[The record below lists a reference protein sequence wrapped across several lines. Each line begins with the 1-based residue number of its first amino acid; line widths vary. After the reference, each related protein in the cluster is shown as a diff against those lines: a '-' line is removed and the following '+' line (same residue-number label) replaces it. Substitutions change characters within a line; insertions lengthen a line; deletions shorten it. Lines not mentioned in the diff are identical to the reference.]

1 PGVGYRN
8 LMVWSGG
15 NPDFSATPPHDITGK
30 PSAPHFPTGP
40 GAGEIARLMRLSR
53 QCLADHPINRDRRA
67 RGLKPANSIW
77 LWGQGRAP
85 QMVKIADR
93 FNIRGGVISAVDLL
107 NGIGVYAGL
116 KVIRVA
122 GATGYI
128 DTDYAGKAREA
139 LRALGELD
147 LVFVHVEA
155 PDEMGHEGNL
165 RGKVRS
171 IEDFDE
177 KVIGTVLN
185 GMDHLGPMRIAVLS
199 DHPTPISTMTHASD
213 PSPFA
218 VLSSVREENQGLG
231 GTFGESAAKRSGN
244 LVSPG
249 YQFMD
254 LFIGDWRRFVENK
267 TR

>member
-1 PGVGYRN
+1 
-8 LMVWSGG
+8 
-15 NPDFSATPPHDITGK
+15 
-30 PSAPHFPTGP
+30 
-40 GAGEIARLMRLSR
+40 
-53 QCLADHPINRDRRA
+53 
-67 RGLKPANSIW
+67 
-77 LWGQGRAP
+77 
-85 QMVKIADR
+85 MVKSADR
-93 FNIRGGVISAVDLL
+93 FNIHGGVISAVDLL

-165 RGKVRS
+165 KGKVRS

-177 KVIGTVLN
+177 KVVGTVLN